1 MNEERS
7 YCKLKKSIR
16 MKKKQRS
23 HIETN
28 KMIEYGKI
36 LEIAEIIKQNE
47 GITNINVKHKYFLES
62 WQKNVILLFQV

>member
-1 MNEERS
+1 
-7 YCKLKKSIR
+7 

-23 HIETN
+23 HIEIN

-47 GITNINVKHKYFLES
+47 GINNINVKHKYFLES

>member
-1 MNEERS
+1 
-7 YCKLKKSIR
+7 

-47 GITNINVKHKYFLES
+47 GINNINVKHKYFLES

>member
-1 MNEERS
+1 
-7 YCKLKKSIR
+7 

-28 KMIEYGKI
+28 KIIEYGKI

-47 GITNINVKHKYFLES
+47 GINNINVKHKYFLES
-62 WQKNVILLFQV
+62 W